1 MDEIKDL
8 PAVPSVPFEQMDDAT
23 QLNYLARRGR
33 QTMLDII
40 NLPNRLED
48 FAEARDPHHAHNQR
62 LRLQSDL
69 AQHLQNAQIK
79 VDDGQLR
86 HQERED
92 LIALMQAKLLTIK
105 IPSRDG

>member
-8 PAVPSVPFEQMDDAT
+8 PAVPDIPFEQMVDAD

-40 NLPNRLED
+40 NLPNKLDD
-48 FAEARDPHHAHNQR
+48 FADARDPHHAHNQR

-69 AQHLQNAQIK
+69 AQNLQNAQIK
-79 VDDGQLR
+79 VDDGTLR
-86 HQERED
+86 HEERTD
-92 LIALMQAKLLTIK
+92 LLDLMREKLAAIK
-105 IPSRDG
+105 IPSKDD